1 MSGTARGK
9 SPARHVLL
17 VACADGPGLIH
28 RITGVLFRH
37 GLNIVENHEYVE
49 KESGTFTMRTEVD
62 GDAPIATVAEELRR
76 ELPKGAEVSL
86 HAQTPKR
93 VVVLATK
100 ESHCLG
106 DLLLRHAA
114 GELAATIP
122 AVVSQYAEL
131 APLVKRFE
139 IPFHHVPAEGL
150 EREAHEAEL
159 EKVIVPYAPEY
170 LVLAKYMR
178 VLTPGFVGKYRNRIL
193 NIHHSFLPAFVGK
206 NPYAQAYARGV
217 KIIGATA
224 HFVNEAL
231 DEGPI
236 ITQSVIPVT
245 HNQDAATLA
254 RAGRDVEK
262 IVLSRALR
270 LLLEDRVIVR
280 GQRTLVFE

>member
-1 MSGTARGK
+1 MKVS
-9 SPARHVLL
+9 RHVLL
-17 VACADGPGLIH
+17 VACPDGPGLIH
-28 RITGVLFRH
+28 KITGVLLKH

-62 GDAPIATVAEELRR
+62 GNATPTAVEGDLRR
-76 ELPKGAEVSL
+76 ELPPGTEVTL

-114 GELAATIP
+114 GELRATIP
-122 AVVSQYAEL
+122 AVMSQYAEL
-131 APLVKRFE
+131 GELVRRFD
-139 IPFHHVPAEGL
+139 IPFHHVPAENL
-150 EREAHEAEL
+150 EREAHEAAL
-159 EKVIVPYAPEY
+159 RAVIDPYRPDL

-178 VLTPGFVGKYRNRIL
+178 VLTPGFVSSYPNQIL

-270 LLLEDRVIVR
+270 LVLEDRVIVR

>member
-1 MSGTARGK
+1 MKA
-9 SPARHVLL
+9 ARHVIL
-17 VACADGPGLIH
+17 VACPDGPGLIH
-28 RITGVLFRH
+28 KITGVLVRH
-37 GLNIVENHEYVE
+37 QLNIVENHEYVE
-49 KESGTFTMRTEVD
+49 KETRTFTMRTEVD
-62 GDAPIATVAEELRR
+62 GDVKPDAVRAELQK
-76 ELPKGAEVSL
+76 ELPAGAEVTL
-86 HAQTPKR
+86 HTQTPKR
-93 VVVLATK
+93 VVVLVTK
-100 ESHCLG
+100 EPHCLG
-106 DLLLRHAA
+106 DLLLRHSS
-114 GELAATIP
+114 GELSVTIP
-122 AVVSQYAEL
+122 AVVSQYGEL
-131 APLVKRFE
+131 EKLVERFD
-139 IPFHHVPAEGL
+139 IPFHHVPSEDL
-150 EREAHEAEL
+150 SREEHEAAL
-159 EKVIVPYAPEY
+159 ARVVDPYAPDL

-178 VLTPGFVGKYRNRIL
+178 VLTPEFVARYRNRIL
-193 NIHHSFLPAFVGK
+193 NIHHSFLPAFIGK

-270 LLLEDRVIVR
+270 LVAEDRVIVR

>member
-1 MSGTARGK
+1 MTRENV
-9 SPARHVLL
+9 RHVLL
-17 VACADGPGLIH
+17 VACPDGPGLIH
-28 RITGVLFRH
+28 KITGVLLRH

-49 KESGTFTMRTEVD
+49 KESATFTMRTEVD
-62 GDAPIATVAEELRR
+62 GGADPEKVREELQR
-76 ELPKGAEVSL
+76 ELPKGAEVTL
-86 HAQTPKR
+86 RDQTPKR
-93 VVVLATK
+93 VVLLATK
-100 ESHCLG
+100 ETHCLG
-106 DLLLRHAA
+106 DLLLRHASA
-114 GELAATIP
+114 ELP
-122 AVVSQYAEL
+122 AKILSVVSQYADL
-131 APLVKRFE
+131 GALVRRFE
-139 IPFHHVPAEGL
+139 IPFHHVPAEEL
-150 EREAHEAEL
+150 TREAHEAAL
-159 EKVIVPYAPEY
+159 KKVIDPYSPDL

-178 VLTPGFVGKYRNRIL
+178 VLTPEFVAGYRNRII

-245 HNQDAATLA
+245 HNQDAVTLA

-270 LLLEDRVIVR
+270 LVLEDRVIVR